1 MPDSRDT
8 CGRKPYPKRKRCG
21 FNNIGRGLKAFHAV
35 GAYRLTKDL
44 YLYVRPYTY
53 PSQRQNFEVLCE
65 MNQSVSGQHWKVE
78 SINGLVT
85 NSLSLI
91 HVISRNVKCD
101 RFTGCLLC
109 TLKNEMQNEILSD
122 RQINSFLTVMGF
134 LRHELTKPNAFAVIH
149 YSPSLKV
156 RLQ

>member
-1 MPDSRDT
+1 M
-8 CGRKPYPKRKRCG
+8 
-21 FNNIGRGLKAFHAV
+21 
-35 GAYRLTKDL
+35 
-44 YLYVRPYTY
+44 
-53 PSQRQNFEVLCE
+53 
-65 MNQSVSGQHWKVE
+65 
-78 SINGLVT
+78 
-85 NSLSLI
+85 
-91 HVISRNVKCD
+91 SRNVNCD

-122 RQINSFLTVMGF
+122 RQINGFLTVMGF